1 MLTSDLGK
9 KMGFRVVQDR
19 YEDKALTG
27 GYTSDLLS
35 DVMGNAIAGSVL
47 VTIQA
52 HKNTIAVATLVGM
65 AAIVICNDRPI
76 PEDMIEAARA
86 EGVAI
91 FATGRSQFEV
101 SGLLWPEIGAP
112 QPA

>member
-1 MLTSDLGK
+1 MITSDLGK
-9 KMGFRVVQDR
+9 KFGFRVVQDR
-19 YEDKALTG
+19 FDDRELSS

-35 DVMGNAIAGSVL
+35 DVMGNAVSGSVL

-52 HKNTIAVATLVGM
+52 HKNTVAVATLVGM

-76 PEDMIEAARA
+76 PQDMVEAAKA

-101 SGLLWPEIGAP
+101 SGLLWPELKAAGAN
-112 QPA
+112 